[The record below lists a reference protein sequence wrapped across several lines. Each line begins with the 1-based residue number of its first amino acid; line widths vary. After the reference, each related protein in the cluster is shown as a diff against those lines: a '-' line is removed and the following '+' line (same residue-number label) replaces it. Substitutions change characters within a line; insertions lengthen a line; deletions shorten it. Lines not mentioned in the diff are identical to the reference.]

1 MIDLPT
7 EHLLLVDCLPDPVLL
22 LDGDRGR
29 IIWVNQQAAARWN
42 LDRDRLDDNDITEL
56 IEDVDWKTDCEEKP
70 LEAHFQNRP
79 VSSVITIK
87 RLTGDMAD
95 VVMVLVRDNS
105 RVRLLEQELAIVRHN
120 LERKVA
126 RRTRELISRERDA
139 LYGRMVQGIV
149 HNFRSP
155 LHGLQSSLAVLRA
168 RLKDVD
174 PSVYGEP
181 LGLVEEGANRLG
193 SLVNAILT
201 RSRREHNEEA
211 TDIDA
216 NQLITEELE
225 FLMADPFFKDEVTQN
240 LDLTP
245 DLPRVRGLHGNLSQ
259 VVHNLVR
266 NALDAMWSASVRR
279 LTIRTY
285 VWDETVCLDVE
296 DTGPGVP
303 DDLRE
308 KIFEPFFTTK
318 PLTRDEPGR
327 PPAGTGLGLAISIQL
342 LRPFNGRLTMD
353 SRPGG
358 PTTFTIQLPLPEK
371 PNRLEQGD

>member
-1 MIDLPT
+1 MT
-7 EHLLLVDCLPDPVLL
+7 EPPQGYLLLADCLPDPVLL
-22 LDGDRGR
+22 LDREGR
-29 IIWVNQQAAARWN
+29 IIRANRQAEERWR
-42 LDRDRLDDNDITEL
+42 LDGDRLVGKHVSEL
-56 IEDVDWKTDCEEKP
+56 IDDIDWTVECREKFLETHFKGRPGSVAVTISNLTDE
-70 LEAHFQNRP
+70 
-79 VSSVITIK
+79 
-87 RLTGDMAD
+87 MAGAI
-95 VVMVLVRDNS
+95 MVLVRDNS
-105 RVRLLEQELAIVRHN
+105 QIRLLEQELAIVRHN

-155 LHGLQSSLAVLRA
+155 LHGLQSSLAVLRS
-168 RLKDVD
+168 RLQGVN
-174 PSVYGEP
+174 PAVYEEP

-225 FLMADPFFKDEVTQN
+225 FLMADPFFKDEVTQH

-245 DLPRVRGLHGNLSQ
+245 DLPRVKGIHGNLSQ

-266 NALDAMWSASVRR
+266 NALDAMWVAPVKR

-285 VWDETVCLDVE
+285 VWDDSVCVDVE

-318 PLTRDEPGR
+318 PLTRDEPDR

-342 LRPFNGRLTMD
+342 LRAFNGRLTVD

-358 PTTFTIQLPLPEK
+358 PTTFTIQLPLPER
-371 PNRLEQGD
+371 PNRFNLND